1 MARSDLQ
8 ALAIFK
14 MEDYEY
20 SYSDNNRR
28 MNYGFLKNFGAM
40 NLDPNVSPK
49 LSARNSYTGDS
60 ADDYNDVFG
69 GPPKYIS
76 FMQSPKEHG
85 EGRLL
90 LAPSSGFSRL
100 RLFDEIPV
108 FGETRRK
115 YVNDEFYNDIF
126 NPDPVSSAGEAS
138 DKCSVT
144 SRSTPRNLSP
154 ARTPLS
160 RIAEHKA
167 FGTGSPLLKLRQAGI
182 SSKQTEY
189 PLFGTS
195 PHHGPIKCLDV
206 TNVSSAQSS
215 PQSQS
220 SPQAHSSDLL
230 EIPFGSSSKAKKM
243 LLGRKKYQ
251 DLGGLPPRTSNS
263 RFQSF
268 LETRESILQSPARLN
283 YDKLYSTPQIPSCS
297 NTLDDEWGNSIHRL
311 HTRINR
317 GVSKPVIK
325 RPSSDTAK
333 SVKSI
338 EMADEGFE
346 NARLSSASDV
356 PFTEH
361 RRLVVSSP
369 SRALHAQA
377 KLKSWRDWVPES
389 KGMHSNQESEYPS
402 VGSSEISSAKEI
414 HTDTG
419 ASSAQEVSQG
429 VGSEPLVDS
438 GEESDDLGS
447 YVIEINAQKG
457 ETFAFLPEKDIEV
470 DTGSPSNPLILS
482 TKETEEWAKET
493 PLNRRIAEALAH
505 HAKGGKLERQSND
518 VDTLGNVEARIQTA
532 KDIGKKKAFSKRS
545 IDQQTAERSTS
556 SNSVREVICSQ
567 ITMEENIY
575 SAASPTVTKEK
586 LINEV
591 RREALADPYSIDIPS
606 MVQEVS
612 QRIERWQCEKPVVF
626 REILI
631 PSERKNN
638 LESHADG
645 ATARKTPE
653 IRRKGLEMER
663 QHQSGERLSKIVA
676 EKKQKELEAEREQA
690 EKIKSP
696 ETLDSEIKRWSAG
709 KEGNIRALLSTMQYV
724 LWQESGWKPVPLIEI
739 IEGVAVKKAY
749 QKARLCVHPD
759 KLQQKGANF
768 QQKYIAK
775 RVFDILQEA
784 WTIFNSLDPF

>member
-1 MARSDLQ
+1 
-8 ALAIFK
+8 

-90 LAPSSGFSRL
+90 LGPSSGFSRL

-108 FGETRRK
+108 FGETKRR

-126 NPDPVSSAGEAS
+126 NPDPVFSAGETS

-167 FGTGSPLLKLRQAGI
+167 FGSGSPFVKLRQSGI

-195 PHHGPIKCLDV
+195 PHHGPNKCSDF
-206 TNVSSAQSS
+206 TIVSSAQSS
-215 PQSQS
+215 PQSES

-230 EIPFGSSSKAKKM
+230 EMPFGSSNKAKRM
-243 LLGRKKYQ
+243 LQGLKKNQ
-251 DLGGLPPRTSNS
+251 DFGGLPPRTSNS

-283 YDKLYSTPQIPSCS
+283 NDKLYSTPQIPSCS
-297 NTLDDEWGNSIHRL
+297 NTSDDEWGNSIHRL

-325 RPSSDTAK
+325 RHNSDTAK
-333 SVKSI
+333 FVNSI
-338 EMADEGFE
+338 EMADDGFE
-346 NARLSSASDV
+346 KARLSSASDV

-389 KGMHSNQESEYPS
+389 KGLHSNQESESPS
-402 VGSSEISSAKEI
+402 VGSSEISSAKEF

-419 ASSAQEVSQG
+419 AFGAQEVSQEI
-429 VGSEPLVDS
+429 GSEPLVDS

-457 ETFAFLPEKDIEV
+457 ETFAFLPEKDIQV
-470 DTGSPSNPLILS
+470 DTSNASNPLILS
-482 TKETEEWAKET
+482 TKETVDWAKEK
-493 PLNRRIAEALAH
+493 PFARRIAEGLAH
-505 HAKGGKLERQSND
+505 HAKGCKIKRQDND
-518 VDTLGNVEARIQTA
+518 VDTLGNVEARMQTS
-532 KDIGKKKAFSKRS
+532 KEIGKKKASSKRS
-545 IDQQTAERSTS
+545 TDQHTAESSTS
-556 SNSVREVICSQ
+556 SNAVTEVICSE
-567 ITMEENIY
+567 ITMETNIY

-591 RREALADPYSIDIPS
+591 RREALTEPYSIDIPS

-626 REILI
+626 REISVA
-631 PSERKNN
+631 SERKNSI
-638 LESHADG
+638 ESYSDG
-645 ATARKTPE
+645 TSARKIPE
-653 IRRKGLEMER
+653 IMRKGLEVER
-663 QHQSGERLSKIVA
+663 RHQSGERLSKIVV
-676 EKKQKELEAEREQA
+676 EKKQNELEAEREQA

-724 LWQESGWKPVPLIEI
+724 LWPESGWKPVPLIEI

-759 KLQQKGANF
+759 KLQQKRATF

>member
-1 MARSDLQ
+1 
-8 ALAIFK
+8 

-28 MNYGFLKNFGAM
+28 INYSFLKNFGAM

-69 GPPKYIS
+69 GPPRYIS

-115 YVNDEFYNDIF
+115 YVNDGFYNDIF
-126 NPDPVSSAGEAS
+126 NPDPVFSAGETS

-154 ARTPLS
+154 PRTPLS
-160 RIAEHKA
+160 RIAENKA
-167 FGTGSPLLKLRQAGI
+167 FGTGSPFVKLRQSGI

-189 PLFGTS
+189 PLFSTS
-195 PHHGPIKCLDV
+195 PHHGPNKCSDL
-206 TNVSSAQSS
+206 TFVSSAQSS
-215 PQSQS
+215 PQSET
-220 SPQAHSSDLL
+220 SPHAHSSDLL
-230 EIPFGSSSKAKKM
+230 EMPFGSSSKAKKI
-243 LLGRKKYQ
+243 LQGLKRNQ
-251 DLGGLPPRTSNS
+251 DFSGLPPRTSNS

-268 LETRESILQSPARLN
+268 LETRETILQSPVRLN
-283 YDKLYSTPQIPSCS
+283 NEKLYSTPQIPSCS
-297 NTLDDEWGNSIHRL
+297 NTSDDEWGNSIHRL

-317 GVSKPVIK
+317 GASKPVIK
-325 RPSSDTAK
+325 RHSSSDTAK
-333 SVKSI
+333 SVNSI
-338 EMADEGFE
+338 EMADDGFE
-346 NARLSSASDV
+346 KARLSSASDV

-389 KGMHSNQESEYPS
+389 KGGLHSNQESESPS
-402 VGSSEISSAKEI
+402 VVSSEISSAKEI
-414 HTDTG
+414 HTTAG
-419 ASSAQEVSQG
+419 AFVAQEASQDI
-429 VGSEPLVDS
+429 GSEPPVDS

-457 ETFAFLPEKDIEV
+457 ETFAFLPEKDIQV
-470 DTGSPSNPLILS
+470 DTSNASDP
-482 TKETEEWAKET
+482 ETVEWANEEFLT
-493 PLNRRIAEALAH
+493 RRIAEGLAH
-505 HAKGGKLERQSND
+505 HAKGGKLKRQDND
-518 VDTLGNVEARIQTA
+518 VDTLRYVEARMQIT
-532 KDIGKKKAFSKRS
+532 KEIVKKKASSKRS
-545 IDQQTAERSTS
+545 TDQQTTERSTG
-556 SNSVREVICSQ
+556 SNPVTEVICSK
-567 ITMEENIY
+567 ITMEQNIY
-575 SAASPTVTKEK
+575 SAASPTVPKEK
-586 LINEV
+586 LINDV
-591 RREALADPYSIDIPS
+591 RRETLANPYSIDIPS

-626 REILI
+626 REI
-631 PSERKNN
+631 SVARERKNS
-638 LESHADG
+638 LESFSDG

-653 IRRKGLEMER
+653 IMRKGPEIER
-663 QHQSGERLSKIVA
+663 RHQSGERLLQSKSVV
-676 EKKQKELEAEREQA
+676 EKKQNDLEAEREQA

-709 KEGNIRALLSTMQYV
+709 KEGNIRSLLSTMQYV
-724 LWQESGWKPVPLIEI
+724 LWPESGWKPVPLIEI

-749 QKARLCVHPD
+749 QRARLCVHPD
-759 KLQQKGANF
+759 KLQQKGATF

>member
-1 MARSDLQ
+1 MYLALSLPHSLSLPHRLTLQ
-8 ALAIFK
+8 I
-14 MEDYEY
+14 YW
-20 SYSDNNRR
+20 
-28 MNYGFLKNFGAM
+28 
-40 NLDPNVSPK
+40 
-49 LSARNSYTGDS
+49 
-60 ADDYNDVFG
+60 
-69 GPPKYIS
+69 
-76 FMQSPKEHG
+76 
-85 EGRLL
+85 
-90 LAPSSGFSRL
+90 
-100 RLFDEIPV
+100 
-108 FGETRRK
+108 
-115 YVNDEFYNDIF
+115 
-126 NPDPVSSAGEAS
+126 
-138 DKCSVT
+138 
-144 SRSTPRNLSP
+144 
-154 ARTPLS
+154 
-160 RIAEHKA
+160 
-167 FGTGSPLLKLRQAGI
+167 
-182 SSKQTEY
+182 
-189 PLFGTS
+189 
-195 PHHGPIKCLDV
+195 KCL
-206 TNVSSAQSS
+206 
-215 PQSQS
+215 
-220 SPQAHSSDLL
+220 L
-230 EIPFGSSSKAKKM
+230 EALVKPKKM
-243 LLGRKKYQ
+243 LLGRKKNQ

-297 NTLDDEWGNSIHRL
+297 NTSDDEWGNSIHRL
-311 HTRINR
+311 HTRISR

-333 SVKSI
+333 SANSI
-338 EMADEGFE
+338 EMADDGFE
-346 NARLSSASDV
+346 KARLSSASDV

-389 KGMHSNQESEYPS
+389 KVVHSNQEIEYPS

-419 ASSAQEVSQG
+419 ASSAQEVSQEIA
-429 VGSEPLVDS
+429 SEPLVDS

-470 DTGSPSNPLILS
+470 DTSSASNPLTLS
-482 TKETEEWAKET
+482 TKETVEWAKEI
-493 PLNRRIAEALAH
+493 PLTRRIAEGLGH
-505 HAKGGKLERQSND
+505 HAKGGKLKRQSND
-518 VDTLGNVEARIQTA
+518 VDTLGNIEARMQIT
-532 KDIGKKKAFSKRS
+532 KDIGKKKAFSKMS
-545 IDQQTAERSTS
+545 IDQQAAEISAS
-556 SNSVREVICSQ
+556 SKSVTEVICSQ

-575 SAASPTVTKEK
+575 SVASPTVTKEK

-626 REILI
+626 REILT
-631 PSERKNN
+631 PTERKNN
-638 LESHADG
+638 LESYADG

-653 IRRKGLEMER
+653 IMRKGLEMER
-663 QHQSGERLSKIVA
+663 QHQSGERLSKIVV
-676 EKKQKELEAEREQA
+676 EKKQNELQAEQEQA

-724 LWQESGWKPVPLIEI
+724 LWPESGWKPVPLIEI

-759 KLQQKGANF
+759 KLQQKGATF